1 LSEKFNILL
10 CEFND
15 SKIFNDYCKKYG
27 HSDHQELKSEVLT
40 ILLELPQHK
49 KDTIAENNYLTPYAL
64 QILKF
69 QVSHSNWTA
78 FRKKFGNREK
88 LIMFDDINIHS
99 SLGDRGGND
108 NEITDRFIA
117 WKKLFDVPMYDLHDI
132 EEVEIEVEK
141 VVAKIEEDMLDQNNK
156 YFYHSRLLN
165 ELIITGVN
173 TKQLSR
179 DIGIPYTSVRH
190 AIKEYR
196 LHLKEWLK

>member
-1 LSEKFNILL
+1 MSNKFNILL

-27 HSDHQELKSEVLT
+27 HNNHQELKSEVLS
-40 ILLELPQHK
+40 ILLELPDHK
-49 KDTIAENNYLTPYAL
+49 KETIAENNYLTPYAL

-69 QVSHSNWTA
+69 QVSHCNWTA
-78 FRKKFGNREK
+78 FRKKFGNREN
-88 LIMFDDINIHS
+88 LVLVENFDDDKGKIYIENHYQNKQ
-99 SLGDRGGND
+99 SLP
-108 NEITDRFIA
+108 I
-117 WKKLFDVPMYDLHDI
+117 FDVKDYDAHDI
-132 EEVEIEVEK
+132 DEEFIDTEK
-141 VVAKIEEDMLDQNNK
+141 VVKKIEQDMLDQNNK

>member
-1 LSEKFNILL
+1 MSDKFNILL
-10 CEFND
+10 VEFNN
-15 SKIFNDYCKKYG
+15 SKIFNDYCRRYG
-27 HSDHQELKSEVLT
+27 HNDHQELKSEVLS

-69 QVSHSNWTA
+69 QVSHCNWTA
-78 FRKKFGNREK
+78 FRKKFGNREN
-88 LIMFDDINIHS
+88 LVLVESFEDIEDVEYFEDDIQ
-99 SLGDRGGND
+99 
-108 NEITDRFIA
+108 
-117 WKKLFDVPMYDLHDI
+117 
-132 EEVEIEVEK
+132 VEK
-141 VVAKIEEDMLDQNNK
+141 IVAKIEEDMLDQNNK

-196 LHLKEWLK
+196 QHLKEWLK

>member
-1 LSEKFNILL
+1 MSEKFNIQL

-69 QVSHSNWTA
+69 QVSHCNWTA

-88 LIMFDDINIHS
+88 LVMFDDINLHTQNI
-99 SLGDRGGND
+99 RNND
-108 NEITDRFIA
+108 ITDKFVIID
-117 WKKLFDVPMYDLHDI
+117 KLFDIPIYDLHDI
-132 EEVEIEVEK
+132 DEEFIDTEK
-141 VVAKIEEDMLDQNNK
+141 VVKKIESDMLDQNNK

-196 LHLKEWLK
+196 QHLKEWLK

>member
-10 CEFND
+10 VEFND
-15 SKIFNDYCKKYG
+15 SKIFNDYCRKYG
-27 HSDHQELKSEVLT
+27 HGDHKELKSEVLS

-69 QVSHSNWTA
+69 QVSHCNWTA
-78 FRKKFGNREK
+78 FRKKFGNREN
-88 LIMFDDINIHS
+88 LVLVETF
-99 SLGDRGGND
+99 
-108 NEITDRFIA
+108 E
-117 WKKLFDVPMYDLHDI
+117 DI
-132 EEVEIEVEK
+132 EDVEYFEDEIQVEK
-141 VVAKIEEDMLDQNNK
+141 IVAKIESDMLDQNNK

>member
-1 LSEKFNILL
+1 LSDKFNILL

-15 SKIFNDYCKKYG
+15 SKIFNDYCRKYG
-27 HSDHQELKSEVLT
+27 HNNHQELKSEVLS
-40 ILLELPQHK
+40 ILLELPDHK
-49 KDTIAENNYLTPYAL
+49 KETIAENNYLTPYAL

-69 QVSHSNWTA
+69 QVSHCNWTA
-78 FRKKFGNREK
+78 FRKKFGNREN
-88 LIMFDDINIHS
+88 LVLVENFDDDKGKIYIENHYQNKQ
-99 SLGDRGGND
+99 SLP
-108 NEITDRFIA
+108 I
-117 WKKLFDVPMYDLHDI
+117 FDVKDYDAHDI
-132 EEVEIEVEK
+132 DEEFIDTEK
-141 VVAKIEEDMLDQNNK
+141 VVKKIEQDMLDQNNK

>member
-10 CEFND
+10 IEFND
-15 SKIFNDYCKKYG
+15 SKIFNDYCRKYG
-27 HSDHQELKSEVLT
+27 HGDHQELKSEVLS

-69 QVSHSNWTA
+69 QVSHCNWTA
-78 FRKKFGNREK
+78 FRKKFGNRENLVLFGDCGDLSK
-88 LIMFDDINIHS
+88 AFANIIDFDYFED
-99 SLGDRGGND
+99 
-108 NEITDRFIA
+108 EIQ
-117 WKKLFDVPMYDLHDI
+117 
-132 EEVEIEVEK
+132 VEK
-141 VVAKIEEDMLDQNNK
+141 IVAKIEEDMLDQNNK

>member
-1 LSEKFNILL
+1 MSDKFNIMLI
-10 CEFND
+10 EFND

-27 HSDHQELKSEVLT
+27 HNNHQELKSEVLA
-40 ILLELPQHK
+40 ILLELPDHK
-49 KDTIAENNYLTPYAL
+49 KETISENNYLIPYAL

-69 QVSHSNWTA
+69 QVSHCNWTA
-78 FRKKFGNREK
+78 FRKKFGNREN
-88 LIMFDDINIHS
+88 LILVENFD
-99 SLGDRGGND
+99 GDKGKIYIENHYQ
-108 NEITDRFIA
+108 N
-117 WKKLFDVPMYDLHDI
+117 KQSVPLFDIKDYDAHDI
-132 EEVEIEVEK
+132 DEEFIDTEK
-141 VVAKIEEDMLDQNNK
+141 VVKKIEADMLDQNNK

-196 LHLKEWLK
+196 QHLKEWLK

>member
-1 LSEKFNILL
+1 MSDKFNIMLI
-10 CEFND
+10 EFND

-27 HSDHQELKSEVLT
+27 HNNHQELKSEVLS
-40 ILLELPQHK
+40 ILLELPDHK
-49 KDTIAENNYLTPYAL
+49 KETISENNYLIPYAL

-69 QVSHSNWTA
+69 QVSHCNWTA
-78 FRKKFGNREK
+78 FRKKFGNREN
-88 LIMFDDINIHS
+88 LVLVENFD
-99 SLGDRGGND
+99 GDKGKIYIENHYQ
-108 NEITDRFIA
+108 N
-117 WKKLFDVPMYDLHDI
+117 KQSVPLFDIKDYDAHDI
-132 EEVEIEVEK
+132 DEEFIDTEK
-141 VVAKIEEDMLDQNNK
+141 VVKKIEEDMLDQNNK

-196 LHLKEWLK
+196 QHLKEWLK

>member
-15 SKIFNDYCKKYG
+15 SKIFNDYCRKYG
-27 HSDHQELKSEVLT
+27 HKDHQELKSEVLT

-69 QVSHSNWTA
+69 QVSHCNWTA

-88 LIMFDDINIHS
+88 LVMFDDINLHTQNI
-99 SLGDRGGND
+99 RNND
-108 NEITDRFIA
+108 ITDKFVIID
-117 WKKLFDVPMYDLHDI
+117 KLFDIPIYDLHDI
-132 EEVEIEVEK
+132 DEEFIDAEK
-141 VVAKIEEDMLDQNNK
+141 VVKKIEEDMLDQNNK

>member
-1 LSEKFNILL
+1 MSDKFNILL

-15 SKIFNDYCKKYG
+15 SKIFNDYCRKYG
-27 HSDHQELKSEVLT
+27 HNNHQELKSEVLS
-40 ILLELPQHK
+40 ILLELPDHK
-49 KDTIAENNYLTPYAL
+49 KETIAENNYLTPYAL

-69 QVSHSNWTA
+69 QVSHCNWTA
-78 FRKKFGNREK
+78 FRKKFGNREN
-88 LIMFDDINIHS
+88 LVLVENFDDDKGKIYIENHYQNKQ
-99 SLGDRGGND
+99 SLP
-108 NEITDRFIA
+108 I
-117 WKKLFDVPMYDLHDI
+117 FDVKDYDAHDI
-132 EEVEIEVEK
+132 DEEFIDTEK
-141 VVAKIEEDMLDQNNK
+141 VVKKIESDMLDQNNK

>member
-10 CEFND
+10 VEFND
-15 SKIFNDYCKKYG
+15 SKIFNDYCRRYG
-27 HSDHQELKSEVLT
+27 HGDHQELKSEVLS

-69 QVSHSNWTA
+69 QVSHCNWTA
-78 FRKKFGNREK
+78 FRKKFGNREN
-88 LIMFDDINIHS
+88 LVLVETFDDIE
-99 SLGDRGGND
+99 DVEYFED
-108 NEITDRFIA
+108 EIQ
-117 WKKLFDVPMYDLHDI
+117 
-132 EEVEIEVEK
+132 VEK
-141 VVAKIEEDMLDQNNK
+141 IVAKIEEDMLDQNNK

-196 LHLKEWLK
+196 QHLKEWLK

>member
-1 LSEKFNILL
+1 MSEKFNILL
-10 CEFND
+10 VEFND
-15 SKIFNDYCKKYG
+15 SKIFNDYCRKYG
-27 HSDHQELKSEVLT
+27 HGDHQELKSEVLT

-69 QVSHSNWTA
+69 QVSHCNWTA

-88 LIMFDDINIHS
+88 LVMFDDVNLHS
-99 SLGDRGGND
+99 QYARD
-108 NEITDRFIA
+108 NEISDKFIMVE
-117 WKKLFDVPMYDLHDI
+117 KLFDIPMYDLHDI
-132 EEVEIEVEK
+132 DEEFIDAEK
-141 VVAKIEEDMLDQNNK
+141 IVKKIESDMLDQNNK

-196 LHLKEWLK
+196 QHLKEWLK

>member
-1 LSEKFNILL
+1 LSEKFNIQL

-15 SKIFNDYCKKYG
+15 SKIFNDYCRKYG
-27 HSDHQELKSEVLT
+27 HNNHQELKSEVLS
-40 ILLELPQHK
+40 ILLELPDHK
-49 KDTIAENNYLTPYAL
+49 KETIAENNYLTPYAL

-69 QVSHSNWTA
+69 QVSHCNWTA

-88 LIMFDDINIHS
+88 LVMFDDVNLHS
-99 SLGDRGGND
+99 QYARD
-108 NEITDRFIA
+108 NEISDKFIMVE
-117 WKKLFDVPMYDLHDI
+117 KLFDIPMYDLHDI
-132 EEVEIEVEK
+132 DEEFIDAEK
-141 VVAKIEEDMLDQNNK
+141 IVKKIESDMLDQNNK

-196 LHLKEWLK
+196 QHLKEWLK

>member
-10 CEFND
+10 VEFND
-15 SKIFNDYCKKYG
+15 SKIFNDYCRKYG
-27 HSDHQELKSEVLT
+27 HGDYQELKSEVLT
-40 ILLELPQHK
+40 ILLELPDHK
-49 KDTIAENNYLTPYAL
+49 KQTIAENNYLTPYAL

-69 QVSHSNWTA
+69 QVSHCNWTA
-78 FRKKFGNREK
+78 FRKKFGNREN
-88 LIMFDDINIHS
+88 LVLVETF
-99 SLGDRGGND
+99 
-108 NEITDRFIA
+108 E
-117 WKKLFDVPMYDLHDI
+117 DI
-132 EEVEIEVEK
+132 EDIEYFEDEIQVEK
-141 VVAKIEEDMLDQNNK
+141 IVAKIESDMLDQNNK

>member
-1 LSEKFNILL
+1 MSEKFNILL
-10 CEFND
+10 VEFND

-27 HSDHQELKSEVLT
+27 HNNHQELKSEVLS
-40 ILLELPQHK
+40 ILLELPDHK
-49 KDTIAENNYLTPYAL
+49 KQTIAENNYLTPYAL

-69 QVSHSNWTA
+69 QVSHCNWTA
-78 FRKKFGNREK
+78 FRKKFGNREN
-88 LIMFDDINIHS
+88 LVLVENFDDDKGKIYIENHYQNKQ
-99 SLGDRGGND
+99 SLP
-108 NEITDRFIA
+108 I
-117 WKKLFDVPMYDLHDI
+117 FDVKDYDAHDLD
-132 EEVEIEVEK
+132 EEFIDTEK
-141 VVAKIEEDMLDQNNK
+141 VVKKIESDMLDQNNK

-196 LHLKEWLK
+196 QHLKEWLK

>member
-1 LSEKFNILL
+1 ML
-10 CEFND
+10 CEFNN

-27 HSDHQELKSEVLT
+27 HNNHQELKSEVLS
-40 ILLELPQHK
+40 ILLELPDHK
-49 KDTIAENNYLTPYAL
+49 KETISENNYLIPYAL

-69 QVSHSNWTA
+69 QVSHCNWTA
-78 FRKKFGNREK
+78 FRKKFGNREN
-88 LIMFDDINIHS
+88 LVLVENFD
-99 SLGDRGGND
+99 GDKGKIYIENHYQ
-108 NEITDRFIA
+108 N
-117 WKKLFDVPMYDLHDI
+117 KQSVPLFDIKDYDAHDI
-132 EEVEIEVEK
+132 DEEFIDTEK
-141 VVAKIEEDMLDQNNK
+141 VVKKIEADMLDQNNK

-196 LHLKEWLK
+196 QHLKEWLK

>member
-1 LSEKFNILL
+1 ML

-15 SKIFNDYCKKYG
+15 SKIFNDYCRKYG
-27 HSDHQELKSEVLT
+27 HNNHQELKSEVLS
-40 ILLELPQHK
+40 ILLELPDHK
-49 KDTIAENNYLTPYAL
+49 KETISENNYLIPYAL

-69 QVSHSNWTA
+69 QVSHCNWTA
-78 FRKKFGNREK
+78 FRKKFGNREN
-88 LIMFDDINIHS
+88 LVLVENFD
-99 SLGDRGGND
+99 GDKGKIYIENHYQ
-108 NEITDRFIA
+108 N
-117 WKKLFDVPMYDLHDI
+117 KQSVPLFDIKDYDAHDI
-132 EEVEIEVEK
+132 DEEFIDTEK
-141 VVAKIEEDMLDQNNK
+141 VVKKIEEDMLDQNNK

>member
-1 LSEKFNILL
+1 ML

-27 HSDHQELKSEVLT
+27 HNNHQELKSEVLS
-40 ILLELPQHK
+40 ILLELPDHK
-49 KDTIAENNYLTPYAL
+49 KETISENNYLIPYAL

-69 QVSHSNWTA
+69 QVSHCNWTA
-78 FRKKFGNREK
+78 FRKKFGNREN
-88 LIMFDDINIHS
+88 LVLVENFD
-99 SLGDRGGND
+99 GDNGKIYIENHYQ
-108 NEITDRFIA
+108 N
-117 WKKLFDVPMYDLHDI
+117 KQSVPLFDIKDYDAHDI
-132 EEVEIEVEK
+132 DEEFIDTEK
-141 VVAKIEEDMLDQNNK
+141 VVKKIEADMLDQNNK

>member
-1 LSEKFNILL
+1 V
-10 CEFND
+10 EFNG

-69 QVSHSNWTA
+69 QVSHCNWTA

-88 LIMFDDINIHS
+88 LVMFDDINLHTQNI
-99 SLGDRGGND
+99 RNND
-108 NEITDRFIA
+108 ITDKFVIID
-117 WKKLFDVPMYDLHDI
+117 KLFDIPIYDLHDI
-132 EEVEIEVEK
+132 DEEFIDTEK
-141 VVAKIEEDMLDQNNK
+141 VVKKIEEDMLDQNNK

-196 LHLKEWLK
+196 QHLKEWLK

>member
-1 LSEKFNILL
+1 MLI
-10 CEFND
+10 EFNN

-27 HSDHQELKSEVLT
+27 HNNHQELKSEVLS
-40 ILLELPQHK
+40 ILLELPDHK
-49 KDTIAENNYLTPYAL
+49 KETISENNYLIPYAL

-69 QVSHSNWTA
+69 QVSHCNWTA
-78 FRKKFGNREK
+78 FRKKFGNREN
-88 LIMFDDINIHS
+88 LVLVENFD
-99 SLGDRGGND
+99 GDKGKIYIENHYQ
-108 NEITDRFIA
+108 N
-117 WKKLFDVPMYDLHDI
+117 KQSVPLFDIKDYDAHDI
-132 EEVEIEVEK
+132 DEEFIDTEK
-141 VVAKIEEDMLDQNNK
+141 VVKKIEEDMLDQNNK

-196 LHLKEWLK
+196 QHLKEWLK

>member
-1 LSEKFNILL
+1 LSEKFNIQL

-49 KDTIAENNYLTPYAL
+49 KDTIADNNYLTPYAL

-69 QVSHSNWTA
+69 QVSHCNWTA
-78 FRKKFGNREK
+78 FRKKFGNREN
-88 LIMFDDINIHS
+88 LVLVDTF
-99 SLGDRGGND
+99 
-108 NEITDRFIA
+108 E
-117 WKKLFDVPMYDLHDI
+117 DI
-132 EEVEIEVEK
+132 EDIEYFEDEIHVEK
-141 VVAKIEEDMLDQNNK
+141 IVAKIEEDMLNQDNK

>member
-1 LSEKFNILL
+1 ML

-15 SKIFNDYCKKYG
+15 SKIFNDYCRKYG
-27 HSDHQELKSEVLT
+27 HNNHQELKSEVLS
-40 ILLELPQHK
+40 ILLELPDHK
-49 KDTIAENNYLTPYAL
+49 KETISENNYLIPYAL

-69 QVSHSNWTA
+69 QVSHCNWTA
-78 FRKKFGNREK
+78 FRKKFGNREN
-88 LIMFDDINIHS
+88 LVLVENFD
-99 SLGDRGGND
+99 GDKGKIYIENHYQ
-108 NEITDRFIA
+108 N
-117 WKKLFDVPMYDLHDI
+117 KQSVPLFDIKDYDAHDI
-132 EEVEIEVEK
+132 DEEFIDTEK
-141 VVAKIEEDMLDQNNK
+141 VVKKIEEDMLDQNNK

-196 LHLKEWLK
+196 QHLKEWLK

>member
-1 LSEKFNILL
+1 MSEKFNIQL

-27 HSDHQELKSEVLT
+27 HSNHQELKSEVLT
-40 ILLELPQHK
+40 ILLELPDHK

-69 QVSHSNWTA
+69 QVSHCNWTA
-78 FRKKFGNREK
+78 FRKKFGNREN
-88 LIMFDDINIHS
+88 LVLVETF
-99 SLGDRGGND
+99 
-108 NEITDRFIA
+108 E
-117 WKKLFDVPMYDLHDI
+117 DI
-132 EEVEIEVEK
+132 EDIEYFEDEIQVEK
-141 VVAKIEEDMLDQNNK
+141 IVAKIEEDMLDQNNK

>member
-1 LSEKFNILL
+1 MLI
-10 CEFND
+10 EFND

-27 HSDHQELKSEVLT
+27 HNNHQELKSEVLA
-40 ILLELPQHK
+40 ILLELPDHK
-49 KDTIAENNYLTPYAL
+49 KETISENNYLIPYAL

-69 QVSHSNWTA
+69 QVSHCNWTA
-78 FRKKFGNREK
+78 FRKKFGNREN
-88 LIMFDDINIHS
+88 LVLVENFD
-99 SLGDRGGND
+99 GDNGKIYIENHYQ
-108 NEITDRFIA
+108 N
-117 WKKLFDVPMYDLHDI
+117 KQSVPLFDIKDYDAHDI
-132 EEVEIEVEK
+132 DEEFIDTEK
-141 VVAKIEEDMLDQNNK
+141 VVKKIEEDMLDQNNK

>member
-1 LSEKFNILL
+1 MSDKFNILL
-10 CEFND
+10 IEFND

-27 HSDHQELKSEVLT
+27 HNNHQELKSEVLS
-40 ILLELPQHK
+40 ILLELPDHK
-49 KDTIAENNYLTPYAL
+49 KEAIAENNYLTPYAL

-69 QVSHSNWTA
+69 QVSHCNWTA
-78 FRKKFGNREK
+78 FRKKFGNREN
-88 LIMFDDINIHS
+88 LVLVENFDDDKGKIYIENHYQNKQ
-99 SLGDRGGND
+99 SLP
-108 NEITDRFIA
+108 I
-117 WKKLFDVPMYDLHDI
+117 FDVKDYDAHDLD
-132 EEVEIEVEK
+132 EEFIDTEK
-141 VVAKIEEDMLDQNNK
+141 VVKKIEQDMLDQNNK

-196 LHLKEWLK
+196 QHLREWLK

>member
-10 CEFND
+10 VEFND
-15 SKIFNDYCKKYG
+15 SKIFNDYCRRYG
-27 HSDHQELKSEVLT
+27 HGDHQELKSEVLS

-69 QVSHSNWTA
+69 QVSHCNWTA
-78 FRKKFGNREK
+78 FRKKFGNREN
-88 LIMFDDINIHS
+88 LVLVETF
-99 SLGDRGGND
+99 
-108 NEITDRFIA
+108 E
-117 WKKLFDVPMYDLHDI
+117 DI
-132 EEVEIEVEK
+132 EDIEYFEDEIQVEK
-141 VVAKIEEDMLDQNNK
+141 IVAKIEEDMLDQNNK

-196 LHLKEWLK
+196 QFLKEWLSK

>member
-1 LSEKFNILL
+1 MSEKFNILL
-10 CEFND
+10 CEFTD
-15 SKIFNDYCKKYG
+15 SKIFNDYCRKYG
-27 HSDHQELKSEVLT
+27 HNNHQELKSEVLS
-40 ILLELPQHK
+40 ILLELPDHK
-49 KDTIAENNYLTPYAL
+49 KETIAENNYLTPYAL

-69 QVSHSNWTA
+69 QVSHCNWTA
-78 FRKKFGNREK
+78 FRKKFGNREN
-88 LIMFDDINIHS
+88 LVLVENFDDDKGKIYIENHYQNKQSVPI
-99 SLGDRGGND
+99 
-108 NEITDRFIA
+108 
-117 WKKLFDVPMYDLHDI
+117 FDIKDYDAHDI
-132 EEVEIEVEK
+132 DEEFIDTEK
-141 VVAKIEEDMLDQNNK
+141 VVKKIEQDMLDQNNK

>member
-1 LSEKFNILL
+1 MSEKFNILL
-10 CEFND
+10 VEFND
-15 SKIFNDYCKKYG
+15 SKIFNDYCRKYG
-27 HSDHQELKSEVLT
+27 HNDHQELKSEVLS

-69 QVSHSNWTA
+69 QVSHCNWTA
-78 FRKKFGNREK
+78 FRKKFGNREN
-88 LIMFDDINIHS
+88 LVLVETF
-99 SLGDRGGND
+99 
-108 NEITDRFIA
+108 E
-117 WKKLFDVPMYDLHDI
+117 DI
-132 EEVEIEVEK
+132 EDVEYFEDEIQVEK
-141 VVAKIEEDMLDQNNK
+141 IVSKIEEDMLDQNNK

-196 LHLKEWLK
+196 QHLKEWLK

>member
-1 LSEKFNILL
+1 MSEKFNILL
-10 CEFND
+10 AEFND
-15 SKIFNDYCKKYG
+15 SKIFNDYCRRYG
-27 HSDHQELKSEVLT
+27 HGDHQELKSEVLS

-69 QVSHSNWTA
+69 QVSHCNWTA
-78 FRKKFGNREK
+78 FRKKFGNREN
-88 LIMFDDINIHS
+88 LVLVETF
-99 SLGDRGGND
+99 
-108 NEITDRFIA
+108 E
-117 WKKLFDVPMYDLHDI
+117 DI
-132 EEVEIEVEK
+132 EDVEYYEDEIQVEK
-141 VVAKIEEDMLDQNNK
+141 IVAKIEEDMLDQNNK

>member
-1 LSEKFNILL
+1 LSDKFNILL
-10 CEFND
+10 VEFNN
-15 SKIFNDYCKKYG
+15 SKIFNDYCRRYG
-27 HSDHQELKSEVLT
+27 HNDHQELKSEVLS

-69 QVSHSNWTA
+69 QVSHCNWTA
-78 FRKKFGNREK
+78 FRKKFGNREN
-88 LIMFDDINIHS
+88 LVLVESFEDIEDVEYFEDDIQ
-99 SLGDRGGND
+99 
-108 NEITDRFIA
+108 
-117 WKKLFDVPMYDLHDI
+117 
-132 EEVEIEVEK
+132 VEK
-141 VVAKIEEDMLDQNNK
+141 IVAKIEEDMLDQNNK

-196 LHLKEWLK
+196 QHLKEWLK

>member
-1 LSEKFNILL
+1 MSDKFNIMLI
-10 CEFND
+10 EFNN

-27 HSDHQELKSEVLT
+27 HNNHQELKSEVLS
-40 ILLELPQHK
+40 ILLELPDHK
-49 KDTIAENNYLTPYAL
+49 KETISENNYLIPYAL

-69 QVSHSNWTA
+69 QVSHCNWTA
-78 FRKKFGNREK
+78 FRKKFGNREN
-88 LIMFDDINIHS
+88 LVLVENFD
-99 SLGDRGGND
+99 GDKGKIYIENHYQ
-108 NEITDRFIA
+108 N
-117 WKKLFDVPMYDLHDI
+117 KQSVPLFDIKDYDAHDI
-132 EEVEIEVEK
+132 DEEFIDTEK
-141 VVAKIEEDMLDQNNK
+141 VVKKIEADMLDQNNK

-196 LHLKEWLK
+196 QHLKEWLK

>member
-1 LSEKFNILL
+1 LSDKFNILL

-27 HSDHQELKSEVLT
+27 HNNHQELKSEVLS
-40 ILLELPQHK
+40 ILLELPDHK
-49 KDTIAENNYLTPYAL
+49 KETIAENNYLTPYAL

-69 QVSHSNWTA
+69 QVSHCNWTA
-78 FRKKFGNREK
+78 FRKKFGNREN
-88 LIMFDDINIHS
+88 LVLVENFDDDKGKIYIENHYQNKQ
-99 SLGDRGGND
+99 SLP
-108 NEITDRFIA
+108 I
-117 WKKLFDVPMYDLHDI
+117 FDVKDYDAHDLD
-132 EEVEIEVEK
+132 EEFIDTEK
-141 VVAKIEEDMLDQNNK
+141 VVKKIESDMLDQNNK

>member
-1 LSEKFNILL
+1 ML

-15 SKIFNDYCKKYG
+15 SKIFNDYCRKYG
-27 HSDHQELKSEVLT
+27 QNNHQELKSEVLS
-40 ILLELPQHK
+40 ILLELPEHK
-49 KDTIAENNYLTPYAL
+49 KETISENNYLIPYAL

-69 QVSHSNWTA
+69 QVSHCNWTA
-78 FRKKFGNREK
+78 FRKKFGNREN
-88 LIMFDDINIHS
+88 LVLVENFD
-99 SLGDRGGND
+99 GDKGKIYIENHYQ
-108 NEITDRFIA
+108 N
-117 WKKLFDVPMYDLHDI
+117 KQSVPLFDIKDYDAHDI
-132 EEVEIEVEK
+132 DEEFIDTEK
-141 VVAKIEEDMLDQNNK
+141 VVKKIEEDMLDQNNK

>member
-1 LSEKFNILL
+1 ML

-15 SKIFNDYCKKYG
+15 SKIFNDYCRKYG
-27 HSDHQELKSEVLT
+27 QNNHQELKSEVLS
-40 ILLELPQHK
+40 ILLELPDHK
-49 KDTIAENNYLTPYAL
+49 KETISENNYLIPYAL

-69 QVSHSNWTA
+69 QVSHCNWTA
-78 FRKKFGNREK
+78 FRKKFGNREN
-88 LIMFDDINIHS
+88 LVLVENFD
-99 SLGDRGGND
+99 GDKGKIYIENHYQ
-108 NEITDRFIA
+108 N
-117 WKKLFDVPMYDLHDI
+117 KQSVPLFDIKDYDAHDI
-132 EEVEIEVEK
+132 DEEFIDTEK
-141 VVAKIEEDMLDQNNK
+141 VVKKIEEDMLDQNNK

-196 LHLKEWLK
+196 QHLKEWLK

>member
-1 LSEKFNILL
+1 ML

-27 HSDHQELKSEVLT
+27 HNNHQELKSEVLS
-40 ILLELPQHK
+40 ILLELPDHK
-49 KDTIAENNYLTPYAL
+49 KETISENNYLIPYAL

-69 QVSHSNWTA
+69 QVSHCNWTA
-78 FRKKFGNREK
+78 FRKKFGNREN
-88 LIMFDDINIHS
+88 LVLVENFD
-99 SLGDRGGND
+99 GDNGKIYIENHYQ
-108 NEITDRFIA
+108 N
-117 WKKLFDVPMYDLHDI
+117 KQSVPLFDIKDYDAHDI
-132 EEVEIEVEK
+132 DEEFIDTEK
-141 VVAKIEEDMLDQNNK
+141 VVKKIEEDMLDQNNK

-196 LHLKEWLK
+196 QHLKEWLK

>member
-1 LSEKFNILL
+1 MSEKFNIQL

-15 SKIFNDYCKKYG
+15 SKIFNDYCRKYG
-27 HSDHQELKSEVLT
+27 HNNHQELKSEVLS
-40 ILLELPQHK
+40 ILLELPDHK
-49 KDTIAENNYLTPYAL
+49 KETIAENNYLTPYAL

-69 QVSHSNWTA
+69 QVSHCNWTA

-88 LIMFDDINIHS
+88 LVMFDDVNLHS
-99 SLGDRGGND
+99 QYARD
-108 NEITDRFIA
+108 NEISDKFIMVE
-117 WKKLFDVPMYDLHDI
+117 KLFDIPMYDLHDI
-132 EEVEIEVEK
+132 DEEFIDAEK
-141 VVAKIEEDMLDQNNK
+141 IVKKIESDMLDQNNK

-196 LHLKEWLK
+196 QHLKEWLK